1 MKLGEHVH
9 KWLRNYGLRVRMVG
23 AFGLI
28 SLITYG
34 VTAFCLLVVR
44 QWFPETM
51 NDGVYTLIVLILGIG
66 WSLVFA
72 WMVTTYLLI
81 RPLRKLQ
88 ETVNRG
94 STGNLTER
102 YDGDE
107 NNEFGQLG
115 KNFNEMMDSFSNIVE
130 SIHEHFTETAD
141 NVARLTENAKQTA
154 ESTGYMQQTIEEIS
168 KGAERQAEAS
178 QVTAQSMEEIHRQG
192 ERITAHTRHSS
203 ELSRGMYDSLE
214 RNARVVKALVEGM
227 RTIAKES
234 DVSIQTVKDLE
245 NRAKDIGRI
254 TRTVDEI
261 ARQTQLL
268 ALNASIEAERA
279 GEHGHGFA
287 VVATEVRKLANE
299 SQEAV
304 KQVRS
309 LINEMQEKTSRVVEQ
324 ITMQA
329 DSAVEE
335 ASRGEEAE
343 AALEDVTHSVQQVME
358 AIQSIAQ
365 EVETQQQSVQ
375 KTLDEAENV
384 AAVSEETSAGAQE
397 MAASSEEQLS
407 RVKEIGNMASSLASA
422 VDRLQHVI
430 SRFKWQADR
439 D

>member
-1 MKLGEHVH
+1 MKLGEDVH

-94 STGNLTER
+94 ATGNLTER

-154 ESTGYMQQTIEEIS
+154 ESTGDMQQTIEDIS

-234 DVSIQTVKDLE
+234 GVSIQTVKDLE

-343 AALEDVTHSVQQVME
+343 AALEAVTHSVQQVME

-397 MAASSEEQLS
+397 MTASSEEQLS
-407 RVKEIGNMASSLASA
+407 RVKEIESMASSLASA

-430 SRFKWQADR
+430 SRFKWKADC